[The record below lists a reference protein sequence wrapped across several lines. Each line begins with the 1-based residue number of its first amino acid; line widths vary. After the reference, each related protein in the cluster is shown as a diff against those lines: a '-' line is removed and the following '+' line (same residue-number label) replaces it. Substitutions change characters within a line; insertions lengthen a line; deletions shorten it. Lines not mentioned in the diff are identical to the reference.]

1 MIGDVWTFSETEEKK
16 KEGNQMKKKD
26 INNRLIKE
34 KLELLGHLSKNKV
47 IIHLRE

>member
-1 MIGDVWTFSETEEKK
+1 
-16 KEGNQMKKKD
+16 MKKKD

>member
-16 KEGNQMKKKD
+16 KRRKLDEKKD

-34 KLELLGHLSKNKV
+34 KLELLGHLNKNK
-47 IIHLRE
+47 IIMHLKE